1 MTSTRTETRPRR
13 PEAVVVNEI
22 SDPVERAASKRRP
35 KQYFALNGVAL
46 VIIVA
51 VALTVICILYLVQT
65 ARVASLGYKFSA
77 LQDDYYTLSL
87 DNSKLGYDVAREQS
101 LDTIN
106 QVATGQLGM
115 KPMTDFKY
123 VQVQRPAQDNLPAL
137 PAETPPHQSTWQRI
151 KAAITGEAS
160 ASVPQQVTRPATAPA
175 AAQPAGAATP
185 AVGAATPAA
194 GEVTP

>member
-1 MTSTRTETRPRR
+1 MTSTRTRSRAPET
-13 PEAVVVNEI
+13 VVVNEI
-22 SDPVERAASKRRP
+22 SDPVERAAQKRRP

-51 VALTVICILYLVQT
+51 VALTIICILYLVQT

-106 QVATGQLGM
+106 QIATCQLGM
-115 KPMTDFKY
+115 KPMTDFKF
-123 VQVQRPAQDNLPAL
+123 VQVQRPAQADLPPL
-137 PAETPPHQSTWQRI
+137 PTETPPHQSTWQRV

-160 ASVPQQVTRPATAPA
+160 ASVPQHAAIPATKAATPSSNPAAPA
-175 AAQPAGAATP
+175 A
-185 AVGAATPAA
+185 GAATPAA

>member
-1 MTSTRTETRPRR
+1 MTTTSTRPRR
-13 PEAVVVNEI
+13 SETVVVNEI
-22 SDPVERAASKRRP
+22 SDPGERASQKRRP

-87 DNSKLGYDVAREQS
+87 ENSKLGYDVAREQS

-106 QVATGQLGM
+106 QIATGQLGM
-115 KPMTDFKY
+115 KPMTDFKF
-123 VQVQRPAQDNLPAL
+123 VQVQRPPQDNLPAL
-137 PAETPPHQSTWQRI
+137 PRETPPHESTWQRI
-151 KAAITGEAS
+151 TAAITGEAS
-160 ASVPQQVTRPATAPA
+160 ASVPQRAAKPA
-175 AAQPAGAATP
+175 ATPLATPSPNPVTP

-194 GEVTP
+194 GEVAP

>member
-1 MTSTRTETRPRR
+1 MTSTRTRPRS
-13 PEAVVVNEI
+13 PETVVVNEI
-22 SDPVERAASKRRP
+22 SDPRERAALKRRP

-87 DNSKLGYDVAREQS
+87 ENSKLGYNVAREQS

-106 QVATGQLGM
+106 QIATGQLGM
-115 KPMTDFKY
+115 KPMDDFKFME
-123 VQVQRPAQDNLPAL
+123 VERPAQDNLPAL
-137 PAETPPHQSTWQRI
+137 SAESPPHESTWQRI
-151 KAAITGEAS
+151 KAAIIGEAS
-160 ASVPQQVTRPATAPA
+160 ASVPQQPAKPATTPVASPSPGAETPA
-175 AAQPAGAATP
+175 AGAATP
-185 AVGAATPAA
+185 SA
-194 GEVTP
+194 GEVAP

>member
-1 MTSTRTETRPRR
+1 MTSTRTRPRG
-13 PEAVVVNEI
+13 PETVVVNEV
-22 SDPVERAASKRRP
+22 SDPVERAAQKRRP

-77 LQDDYYTLSL
+77 LQDQYYSLSL
-87 DNSKLGYDVAREQS
+87 ENSKLGYDVAREQS

-106 QVATGQLGM
+106 QIATGQLGM
-115 KPMTDFKY
+115 KPMDDFKF
-123 VQVQRPAQDNLPAL
+123 VQVQRPAQADLPV
-137 PAETPPHQSTWQRI
+137 PPDETPPHESTWQRI
-151 KAAITGEAS
+151 KAALTGEAS
-160 ASVPQQVTRPATAPA
+160 ASVPQQAAKPATTPVATPPTGVETPA
-175 AAQPAGAATP
+175 A
-185 AVGAATPAA
+185 GAATPAA